1 VASKPVVKKP
11 APMPKERP
19 EEIQPV
25 ITYETE
31 IIEIVRPIEIDTDDN
46 DTKMDEKEMMD
57 DDVSFND
64 DLFSHS
70 SDDDDDDM

>member
-1 VASKPVVKKP
+1 
-11 APMPKERP
+11 MPKERP